1 MSRWGSCVGE
11 NGRSRYRPVEC
22 PSVLGGN
29 KGGTASFRP
38 FMDEGFY
45 FFMAFHGGF
54 YTIRINILKKKQ
66 KQEESNHERV
76 GKKF

>member
-1 MSRWGSCVGE
+1 MKTGGPVTDRKSV
-11 NGRSRYRPVEC
+11 RPF
-22 PSVLGGN
+22 LGGN

-38 FMDEGFY
+38 FMDESFY

-66 KQEESNHERV
+66 KQEERNHERV

>member
-1 MSRWGSCVGE
+1 MKTGGPVTDRKSV
-11 NGRSRYRPVEC
+11 RPF
-22 PSVLGGN
+22 LGGN

-38 FMDEGFY
+38 FYGRRLLFFY
-45 FFMAFHGGF
+45 GISRWT
-54 YTIRINILKKKQ
+54 YTITIDILKKKE